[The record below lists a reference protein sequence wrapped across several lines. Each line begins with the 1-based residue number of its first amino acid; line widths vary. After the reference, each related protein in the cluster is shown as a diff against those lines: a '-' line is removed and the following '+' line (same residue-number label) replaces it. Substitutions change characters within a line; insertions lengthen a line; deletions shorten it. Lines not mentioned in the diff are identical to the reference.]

1 MKTITKATN
10 ICLTGSGKGTWI
22 AMCTPHAKKYAPYYP
37 KAVEIDYDEVQAE
50 TFGTP
55 DCEACWIS
63 ADLAER
69 HRGGY
74 IDAKA
79 VARINRD
86 RGGHFFDAATMKSFC
101 SYTPDA
107 GRFLPG
113 DHLSIAII
121 TSEKRRGF
129 MAPDGPRTYT
139 VRILDCVTGYLE
151 EDPQGFGGYS
161 TLKAARKG
169 LERVLVAGRVQV
181 AA

>member
-1 MKTITKATN
+1 MKAAITA
-10 ICLTGSGKGTWI
+10 LSGSNSGHWI
-22 AMCTPHAKKYAPYYP
+22 ALCSSHAQRYAPYYGKQLIGAP
-37 KAVEIDYDEVQAE
+37 LGYEGHEPECRACEIA
-50 TFGTP
+50 
-55 DCEACWIS
+55 S
-63 ADLAER
+63 DLAQR

-74 IDAKA
+74 IDAED

-86 RGGHFFDAATMKSFC
+86 RGGHFFDAATMKSFS

-169 LERVLVAGRVQV
+169 FERVLVAGRVQV

>member
-1 MKTITKATN
+1 MKATITAMN
-10 ICLTGSGKGTWI
+10 GSNAGTWI
-22 AMCTPHAKKYAPYYP
+22 AFCLRHAQQYARYY
-37 KAVEIDYDEVQAE
+37 AHQIEGTRRSYLSDEAPE
-50 TFGTP
+50 CRA
-55 DCEACWIS
+55 CEIS
-63 ADLAER
+63 ADLAQR

-74 IDAKA
+74 IDAED

-86 RGGHFFDAATMKSFC
+86 RGGHFFDADTMGRFRSR
-101 SYTPDA
+101 TPDA

-113 DHLSIAII
+113 DWLSIAIV
-121 TSEKRRGF
+121 TSEKRTGF
-129 MAPDGPRTYT
+129 YAPDGPRTYT

-151 EDPQGFGGYS
+151 EDPRGFEGYS